1 MLKFEAFKKQQRLI
15 ERTPQF
21 LVQQLRQR
29 RIVFIRENL
38 TSKENFMIQ
47 VAYTLLKKEE
57 QQEVIYLK
65 PDCGDQVLI
74 ELTRIAMSDLPE
86 NEQLEYHIRAQQLLD
101 YFTQSQYDG

>member
-1 MLKFEAFKKQQRLI
+1 M
-15 ERTPQF
+15 
-21 LVQQLRQR
+21 
-29 RIVFIRENL
+29 FIRENL

-47 VAYTLLKKEE
+47 VDEYTICKKEE

-74 ELTRIAMSDLPE
+74 ELTRIAMSDIPE

-101 YFTQSQYDG
+101 YFTQSQ

>member
-29 RIVFIRENL
+29 KIIFIRENL

-47 VAYTLLKKEE
+47 V
-57 QQEVIYLK
+57 
-65 PDCGDQVLI
+65 CCC
-74 ELTRIAMSDLPE
+74 
-86 NEQLEYHIRAQQLLD
+86 
-101 YFTQSQYDG
+101 